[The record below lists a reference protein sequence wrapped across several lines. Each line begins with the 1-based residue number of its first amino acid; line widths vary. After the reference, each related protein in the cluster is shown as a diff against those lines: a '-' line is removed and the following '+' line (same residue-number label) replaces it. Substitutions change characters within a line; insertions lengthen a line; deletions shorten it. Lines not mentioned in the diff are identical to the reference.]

1 MKPKPEAHRHLG
13 KQGHENMPPDNVWSK
28 TISESLAEF
37 CVKLRWG
44 DLPENVIRY
53 AKLLFLD
60 LIGAALAGVETAEVK
75 SSIAAVKVFGSVSG
89 PSTLWGTALHSAP
102 AHAAFINGIAAHA
115 QELDDFGGVDHS
127 GAVVVP
133 ALLAIGEALPP
144 VTGKRLLEAMVVGY
158 EVGRRVLEAAGGYR
172 AHNNASGWHSTGT
185 CGSFGAAAAV
195 SKVLGMDARKTTWAI
210 GLAGTF
216 TGGTWAFIKDG
227 AMSKRYHAG
236 RAAETGVV
244 SACLARSG
252 FTGPSYIFEAD
263 WGGFFQTYAKGQAEP
278 AKLTEDLGRNFK
290 IMRSGIKPYAS
301 CRDIHSTLDVVLDAR
316 RDHGLRPEDIDHVE
330 VRCIPE
336 MNQMLGEKALPSTR
350 LDAQLSLP
358 YSVAVAL
365 AAGHASLAEYGEPWL
380 SDPSVRALAQ
390 RVSLVVDPGLPF
402 DSEPHVSIVAHDGR
416 VIQGHVDFARGA
428 PQNPLSQIEV
438 EEKFERLASMV
449 LPPSQV
455 QELKQMVSSMEGLE
469 DIRAITRLLVR
480 SN

>member
-1 MKPKPEAHRHLG
+1 
-13 KQGHENMPPDNVWSK
+13 V
-28 TISESLAEF
+28 
-37 CVKLRWG
+37 
-44 DLPENVIRY
+44 
-53 AKLLFLD
+53 
-60 LIGAALAGVETAEVK
+60 
-75 SSIAAVKVFGSVSG
+75 
-89 PSTLWGTALHSAP
+89 WGTGRHTTA
-102 AHAAFINGIAAHA
+102 AHAAFINAIAAHA
-115 QELDDFGGVDHS
+115 QELDDFGGSDHS
-127 GAVVVP
+127 GAVVIP

-144 VTGKRLLEAMVVGY
+144 ITGKKLLEAMVVGY

-195 SKVLGMDARKTTWAI
+195 AKALGLNARQTTWAI

-244 SACLARSG
+244 SACLAHSG
-252 FTGPSYIFEAD
+252 FTGPAHIFESE

-278 AKLTEDLGRNFK
+278 VKLTENLGHNFK

-316 RDHGLRPEDIDHVE
+316 RDHGLRPEDIDRVE

-336 MNQMLGEKALPSTR
+336 MKQMLGEKPWPSTR
-350 LDAQLSLP
+350 IDAQLSLP

-365 AAGHASLAEYGEPWL
+365 TAGRATLTEYGDPWL
-380 SDPSVRALAQ
+380 HDSSVHALAQ
-390 RVSLVVDPGLPF
+390 RVSLVVDSGLPF
-402 DSEPHVSIVAHDGR
+402 DSEPYVSIKTRDGC

-428 PQNPLSQIEV
+428 PENPLSRAEV
-438 EEKFERLASMV
+438 EEKFERLSSRA
-449 LPPSQV
+449 LPAGHI
-455 QELKQMVSSMEGLE
+455 QELKQMINSLE
-469 DIRAITRLLVR
+469 AIDDIRAVTRLLAR

>member
-1 MKPKPEAHRHLG
+1 MPSA
-13 KQGHENMPPDNVWSK
+13 NMGSK
-28 TISESLAEF
+28 TIGECLAEF

-44 DLPENVIRY
+44 DLPEEVIGY
-53 AKLLFLD
+53 AKLLLLD
-60 LIGAALAGVETAEVK
+60 LLGAALAGVETAEVK
-75 SSIAAVKVFGSVSG
+75 SGIAAVKIFGSAGG

-158 EVGRRVLEAAGGYR
+158 EAGRRVLEAAGGYR

-185 CGSFGAAAAV
+185 CGSFGAAAAAA
-195 SKVLGMDARKTTWAI
+195 KVLGMDARKTTWAI

-244 SACLARSG
+244 AACLARSG
-252 FTGPSYIFEAD
+252 FTGPAHIFESD
-263 WGGFFQTYAKGQAEP
+263 WGGFFQTYAKGQAQP
-278 AKLTEDLGRNFK
+278 ARLTEDLGRNFK

-301 CRDIHSTLDVVLDAR
+301 CRDIHSTLDVILDGR
-316 RDHGLRPEDIDHVE
+316 RDQGLRPEDIDRVE

-336 MNQMLGEKALPSTR
+336 MKQMLGEKAQPSTR
-350 LDAQLSLP
+350 LEAQLSLA

-365 AAGHASLAEYGEPWL
+365 AAGRASLAEYEEPWL
-380 SDPSVRALAQ
+380 SDPFVRALAQ
-390 RVSLVVDPGLPF
+390 RVNLVVDPGLPF
-402 DSEPHVSIVAHDGR
+402 DSEPHVSIVTRDGR

-428 PQNPLSQIEV
+428 PENSLSRVEV
-438 EEKFERLASMV
+438 EEKFERLAGMA
-449 LPPSQV
+449 LPPGQV
-455 QELKQMVSSMEGLE
+455 RELKQMVSAVEAVE
-469 DIRAITRLLVR
+469 DIREITRLLAR
-480 SN
+480 LN

>member
-1 MKPKPEAHRHLG
+1 
-13 KQGHENMPPDNVWSK
+13 MPSNKEGSR

-37 CVKLRWG
+37 LVKFSWN
-44 DLPENVIRY
+44 DIPEDVIRY

-60 LIGAALAGVETAEVK
+60 LLGAALAGVETTEVK
-75 SSIAAVKVFGSVSG
+75 SGIAAVKLFGSTSG
-89 PSTLWGTALHSAP
+89 PSTLWGTALHSTA

-115 QELDDFGGVDHS
+115 QELDDFGGADHS

-133 ALLAIGEALPP
+133 ALLAIGDALPP

-185 CGSFGAAAAV
+185 CGSFGAAAAAA
-195 SKVLGMDARKTTWAI
+195 KVLGLDARKTTWAI

-252 FTGPSYIFEAD
+252 FTGPSYIFESE
-263 WGGFFQTYAKGQAEP
+263 WGGFFQTYTRGQAEP
-278 AKLTEDLGRNFK
+278 AKLTEDLGYNLK

-316 RDHGLRPEDIDHVE
+316 RDHGLRPEDIDRVE
-330 VRCIPE
+330 IRCIPE
-336 MNQMLGEKALPSTR
+336 MKQMIGEKTWPSTR
-350 LDAQLSLP
+350 VDAQLSLP
-358 YSVAVAL
+358 YSVAVAMT
-365 AAGHASLAEYGEPWL
+365 AGRASLTEYEDPWL
-380 SDPSVRALAQ
+380 NDPSVHALAQ
-390 RVSLVVDPGLPF
+390 RVSLVVDCGLPF
-402 DSEPHVSIVAHDGR
+402 DSEPHVSIRMRDGR

-428 PQNPLSQIEV
+428 PQNPLSQAEV
-438 EEKFERLASMV
+438 EEKFESLSSRA
-449 LPPSQV
+449 LPTGQF
-455 QELKQMVSSMEGLE
+455 QELKKMVSSLE
-469 DIRAITRLLVR
+469 AIEDVRAITRLLAR